1 MFCCRGA
8 VHKPARAPK
17 TPVGPSGLVNHAP
30 TSSLIKR
37 RSGKRMQ
44 AVELI
49 SKKRDGQTLST
60 AEINWLVEHYT
71 KGDVP
76 DYQMAAWLM
85 AVYWRSMDARETSDL
100 TLAMMHSGEQL
111 RVRDIVSP

>member
-8 VHKPARAPK
+8 VHKPAWPYRRLRC
-17 TPVGPSGLVNHAP
+17 TSGLVNRAP
-30 TSSLIKR
+30 TSSLTKK
-37 RSGKRMQ
+37 RSGKHMQ

-49 SKKRDGQTLST
+49 GKKRDGRALST
-60 AEINWLVEHYT
+60 AEIDWLVEHYT

-85 AVYWRSMDARETSDL
+85 AVYWRGMDAHETSAL
-100 TLAMMHSGEQL
+100 TL
-111 RVRDIVSP
+111 